1 MGYCQESAKFH
12 QLTLGGGKN
21 ALPALHPAHR
31 PFEEMIAAEFLG
43 RNALATVYPREQKN
57 QKPQCLQSI
66 QTMPMDRRVY
76 GEVVLDKDFQTIS
89 LINVD
94 KRSRLLSIDKIDF
107 AGDAI
112 CKQQ

>member
-1 MGYCQESAKFH
+1 
-12 QLTLGGGKN
+12 
-21 ALPALHPAHR
+21 
-31 PFEEMIAAEFLG
+31 
-43 RNALATVYPREQKN
+43 
-57 QKPQCLQSI
+57 
-66 QTMPMDRRVY
+66 MPMDRRVD

-94 KRSRLLSIDKIDF
+94 KRSRLLSIDEIDF